1 MLKMI
6 VEAVAPHAK
15 VLCCNKNGNHVVQL
29 LLDAS
34 PKEILAPLYEQL
46 LDCSYDVELSC
57 MAYAQIARNCYGCS
71 VIIKCII
78 IIMRMSIKNHSIFL
92 SVTIRK
98 IYSIVSAISAAGA
111 SCTSAAGVSG

>member
-46 LDCSYDVELSC
+46 LDCSYDVDLSC
-57 MAYAQIARNCYGCS
+57 MAY
-71 VIIKCII
+71 V
-78 IIMRMSIKNHSIFL
+78 
-92 SVTIRK
+92 
-98 IYSIVSAISAAGA
+98 
-111 SCTSAAGVSG
+111 